1 VAERHR
7 ARLATVAFA
16 VHEGRVLL
24 KRHAAGGD
32 RFAGLWNGIGGH
44 VEPGEDVRLA
54 ARRELREESGID
66 AEGLSLRGVVHE
78 TGLLGEAYVVF
89 LFVAPV
95 ESRALA
101 PEAGAELC
109 WQPLDRLAE
118 LQLVSDLPALL
129 PRLLAAGEP
138 VFATER
144 YDGGDRRLEL
154 AIEGVPVECPRRS

>member
-16 VHEGRVLL
+16 VHEGCVLL

-44 VEPGEDVRLA
+44 VEPGEDIRRA
-54 ARRELREESGID
+54 ARRELREETGID
-66 AEGLSLRGVVHE
+66 APSLSLRGVVHE

-89 LFVAPV
+89 LFAAPV
-95 ESRALA
+95 ASRALR
-101 PEAGAELC
+101 PETGAELR

-118 LQLVSDLPALL
+118 LPLVSDLPALL

-154 AIEGVPVECPRRS
+154 AIEGDPVGV